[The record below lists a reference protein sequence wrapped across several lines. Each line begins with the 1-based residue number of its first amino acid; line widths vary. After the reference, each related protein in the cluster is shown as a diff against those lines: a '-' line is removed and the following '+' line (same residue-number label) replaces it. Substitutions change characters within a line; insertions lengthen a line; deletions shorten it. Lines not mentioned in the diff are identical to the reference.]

1 MHFTDDMYLLLESGS
16 DGAGAPGEGP
26 DQLTCFDRTCEIA
39 GEDGGG
45 KIFTFERLRH
55 FVLNHFNLS
64 YEASQSGRQQPATH
78 TRVARRF
85 CCSRI
90 YIYIY
95 IYFPGSPYG
104 GAIFLFDTPHDHAD
118 RRLFS
123 SK

>member
-1 MHFTDDMYLLLESGS
+1 MHFTDDMYLLLLESGS

-39 GEDGGG
+39 GG
-45 KIFTFERLRH
+45 KFFSLSNAFRH

-78 TRVARRF
+78 STHTPTLLLLAH
-85 CCSRI
+85 
-90 YIYIY
+90 IYIY

-104 GAIFLFDTPHDHAD
+104 GAIFLFDILHDHAD